1 MEYRG
6 KKMGNIQNLIIS
18 AIIALIVY
26 AIVINH
32 SNGRISRNNYIKIKF
47 YMFLGCVIYWIIAI
61 ILYNNAKGLLV
72 IIGMFAMPVFMFKWM
87 QISIQRLHDIGY
99 SGWYLLFDCIPI
111 IDVYYICLRYFKKGK
126 IGLNEFDYSID
137 YLKFIKKSGLF
148 PEINV
153 ITNNGKN
160 FFIDNVEFEYKKD
173 NNQEKIQCSRLELEE
188 EKTIMNYC
196 KEKLEQVENA
206 PGYGSDEYKIS
217 FLYTK
222 GMIQSIEEDLHAI
235 TIKQNYLS
243 VFGKDVFIR
252 KNGFIYDLIYDKNQI
267 PDVLAKLENNDISEN
282 MVCNHITNFQLK
294 ELIKNII

>member
-1 MEYRG
+1 
-6 KKMGNIQNLIIS
+6 MGNIQNLIIS